1 MLELPTFVSES
12 DRQNSSSRAPSAI
25 APPTTVRTPS
35 SPSSDRRPG
44 AYAMLV
50 RTPSSLHLRRPLR
63 RRAPFPSHRR
73 LSFPK
78 VPVRRRGDGS
88 PRGQVHPACPLY
100 LWKAR
105 GGRGPVSELHTFVS
119 ESSLRPRGPFAR
131 IHRPRAAST
140 LRPRSRGSSRS
151 SVRSPIATV
160 RSPRS
165 STRPPKHRRS
175 PGRLRSTVNSPP
187 KYPPPAVATLSR
199 SVRPF
204 APATVGRVVVFYT
217 TESHLS
223 TIGTG
228 AVVEDQSQ
236 N

>member
-78 VPVRRRGDGS
+78 VPFRRLCDGS
-88 PRGQVHPACPLY
+88 AN
-100 LWKAR
+100 
-105 GGRGPVSELHTFVS
+105 GPVHQA
-119 ESSLRPRGPFAR
+119 GPLS
-131 IHRPRAAST
+131 IVKGGV
-140 LRPRSRGSSRS
+140 LGVQSRNCLLSF
-151 SVRSPIATV
+151 
-160 RSPRS
+160 
-165 STRPPKHRRS
+165 PKV
-175 PGRLRSTVNSPP
+175 TVNSSSSSLARSSPTT
-187 KYPPPAVATLSR
+187 VAGSLRVRCYVS
-199 SVRPF
+199 SV
-204 APATVGRVVVFYT
+204 G
-217 TESHLS
+217 S
-223 TIGTG
+223 TDGYL
-228 AVVEDQSQ
+228 ARAR
-236 N
+236 